1 MEVGYQ
7 VGQVVLRGSKDLQQQ
22 WQDLPRCVL
31 EGIALK
37 GYCARVLTTEEV
49 RLLLKLDSRFDVH
62 DFLAAHGVPFST
74 LADLEHDR
82 DTSQRLGL

>member
-1 MEVGYQ
+1 MEVA
-7 VGQVVLRGSKDLQQQ
+7 VHVPDDIAKHLQDA
-22 WQDLPRCVL
+22 WQDLPRGVL

-49 RLLLKLDSRFDVH
+49 RQLLGFESRFDVH
-62 DFLAAHGVPFST
+62 AFLAAHGVPFYT

-82 DTSQRLGL
+82 ETSRQLGL